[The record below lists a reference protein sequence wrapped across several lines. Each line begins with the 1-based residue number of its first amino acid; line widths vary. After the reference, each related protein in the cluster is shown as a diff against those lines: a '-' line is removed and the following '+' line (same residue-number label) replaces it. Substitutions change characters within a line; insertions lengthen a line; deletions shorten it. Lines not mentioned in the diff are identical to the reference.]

1 MKHRNPISALASLL
15 PQRGALLLAAG
26 LCLVSLQGWA
36 IPPPLNVQ
44 GPLLMAQAGGV
55 SLDQAVAQ
63 IQRRVGGRVL
73 SAETRMED
81 GVPVH
86 HVRVL
91 TSSQRVRTIRVDGR
105 TGEWL

>member
-1 MKHRNPISALASLL
+1 L
-15 PQRGALLLAAG
+15 ALLLAAG
-26 LCLVSLQGWA
+26 LWLAPVQGWA
-36 IPPPLNVQ
+36 IPLSVPFPA
-44 GPLLMAQAGGV
+44 PTLLAQAGAV

-63 IQRRVGGRVL
+63 VQRRVGGRVL